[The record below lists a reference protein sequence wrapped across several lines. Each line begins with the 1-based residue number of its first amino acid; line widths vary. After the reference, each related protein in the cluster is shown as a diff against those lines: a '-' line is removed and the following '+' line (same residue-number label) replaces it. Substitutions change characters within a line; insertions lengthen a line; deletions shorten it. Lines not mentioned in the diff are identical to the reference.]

1 VIGIISQKSHIHYG
15 AALSYLFFT
24 VCTVLFA
31 LCAVAEPQQ
40 SAKTP
45 RIGYLS
51 SGGRKSANAEGFR
64 QGLRELGYVEE
75 QNIVIEY
82 QWADG
87 HSDRLPALA
96 TELVRR
102 KVDIIFTQGVLAA
115 SAAKKAT
122 STIPIIF
129 VGATDP
135 VAIGIVGSLARPG
148 GNVTGF
154 TTGAPGLY
162 GKKLE
167 LLKETIPQFSRVG
180 VLRNPDPSADPLKEI
195 RFAAQYMGVH
205 VQSLDVRSPEDIDS
219 AFERATSAHADGLV
233 VAQAAPM
240 TTHLKQV
247 AELAAKHRLPAI
259 YNTDTEWIPLGG
271 LMSYGPSVPDLHR
284 RAAVYVD
291 KILKGTK
298 PADLPVERPTKF
310 ELVINLKTAKQIG
323 LIIPPNVLARADR
336 VIR

>member
-1 VIGIISQKSHIHYG
+1 MNTTVFWLL
-15 AALSYLFFT
+15 AVWFFAFLSL
-24 VCTVLFA
+24 
-31 LCAVAEPQQ
+31 AEAQQ
-40 SAKTP
+40 PSKTP

-51 SGGRKSANAEGFR
+51 SGGRESPNPEAFR
-64 QGLRELGYVEE
+64 HGLRELGYVEE

-96 TELVRR
+96 AELVRR
-102 KVDIIFTQGVLAA
+102 KVDIIFTQGVFAA
-115 SAAKKAT
+115 SAAKKA
-122 STIPIIF
+122 SSSIPIIF

-135 VAIGIVGSLARPG
+135 VAIGLVGSLGRPG

-154 TTGAPGLY
+154 TTGASGLY

-167 LLKETIPQFSRVG
+167 LLKETIPKLSRVG

-195 RFAAQYMGVH
+195 RFAAQGMGVH
-205 VQSLDVRSPEDIDS
+205 VQSLDVRSPDDIES
-219 AFERATSAHADGLV
+219 AFELATSAHADGLV

-247 AELAAKHRLPAI
+247 AALAEKHRLPAI
-259 YNTDTEWIPLGG
+259 YNTDTEWISLGG

-323 LIIPPNVLARADR
+323 LPIPPNVLARADK

>member
-1 VIGIISQKSHIHYG
+1 MNTTVFSVL
-15 AALSYLFFT
+15 AVWFFAFF
-24 VCTVLFA
+24 LP
-31 LCAVAEPQQ
+31 AEAQQ
-40 SAKTP
+40 PAKTP

-51 SGGRKSANAEGFR
+51 SGDRKSPNPEAFR
-64 QGLRELGYVEE
+64 QGLRELGYVDE

-87 HSDRLPALA
+87 RSDRLPALA
-96 TELVRR
+96 AELVRR
-102 KVDIIFTQGVLAA
+102 KVDLIFTQGILAA

-129 VGATDP
+129 VGAADP
-135 VAIGIVGSLARPG
+135 VAIGLVGSLARPG

-154 TTGAPGLY
+154 TTSAPGSY

-167 LLKETIPQFSRVG
+167 LLKETIPKLSRVG
-180 VLRNPDPSADPLKEI
+180 VLQNPAPASDLLLREI
-195 RFAAQYMGVH
+195 RFAAQDMGVH

-219 AFERATSAHADGLV
+219 AFELATSAHADGLV
-233 VAQAAPM
+233 VAQQPPM

-298 PADLPVERPTKF
+298 PADLPVEQPTKF
-310 ELVINLKTAKQIG
+310 ELVINLKAAKQIG
-323 LIIPPNVLARADR
+323 LTIPPNVLARADR
-336 VIR
+336 VIK